1 MSTTEATAES
11 SGGEHVNYL
20 QAKTGLKSWLFTVD
34 HKRIGIM
41 YLVSVLFFFF
51 VGGVAALLVRTELW
65 GPGPGIMEANT
76 YNQMFTIHGAVMV
89 FLVIIPGIPAALG
102 NFALPLQIGAVDV
115 AFPRINL
122 LSLYVFWTGAI
133 LAVGAII
140 FGGIDTGWTFY
151 TPYSSTT
158 DTNVIMMTTAVFI
171 IGFSSIFT
179 GMNFVT
185 TVHKMRAPGMTWFRL
200 PLFIWGMYATSIIQ
214 VMATPVLAV
223 TLLLLIM
230 EKSVGIGIFDP
241 TLGGDPVLF
250 QHFFWFYSHPAVYI
264 MILPGMAVI
273 SDLVAAFSHKRIF
286 GYAFVAF
293 SSLSIAIISF
303 IVWGHHM
310 FVSGQSEVAGMIFS
324 FLTFL
329 VAIPTAVKIF
339 NWVTTL
345 YKGSI
350 SWKTPMIYTFAFLW
364 NFTIGG
370 LTGLFLGTMS
380 VDVHLHDTYFVVAHF
395 HYVMMGGT
403 LFAFNGGLYYWWPK
417 ITGKMYNERL
427 GQIAATFVFVGFNL
441 AFFSQFFL
449 GSQGMPRRYYNYI
462 SQFESAHQFS
472 TIGAY
477 IIGVGFFMSALV
489 LLMSLKSGP
498 KAPDNPWGALTLE
511 WTHTKTP
518 PIEHNFD
525 EQPKVTMGAYDYGDP
540 EEH

>member
-1 MSTTEATAES
+1 MSTTES
-11 SGGEHVNYL
+11 STGEHVNYL
-20 QAKTGLKSWLFTVD
+20 QAKKGLMSWLITVD

-41 YLVSVLFFFF
+41 YLASVLFFFM
-51 VGGVAALLVRTELW
+51 VGGIFALLLRTELW
-65 GPGPGIMEANT
+65 TPGPTIVSAEA
-76 YNQMFTIHGAVMV
+76 YNQFFTIHGAVMV

-102 NFALPLQIGAVDV
+102 NFALPLQLGAMDV
-115 AFPRINL
+115 AFPKLNL
-122 LSLYVFWTGAI
+122 MSLYLYWTGAL
-133 LAVGAII
+133 LAVGGIV

-151 TPYSSTT
+151 TPYSATT
-158 DTNVIMMTTAVFI
+158 DTNVILMTTAVFI
-171 IGFSSIFT
+171 LGFSSIFT
-179 GMNFVT
+179 GMNFVVT
-185 TVHKMRAPGMTWFRL
+185 THKLRAPGLTWFRL
-200 PLFIWGMYATSIIQ
+200 PLFIWGVYATAIIQ

-223 TLLLLIM
+223 TLLLLIL
-230 EKSVGIGIFDP
+230 ERWLGIGVFDP
-241 TLGGDPVLF
+241 QLGGDPVLF

-273 SDLVAAFSHKRIF
+273 SDLVAAFSQKRIF

-310 FVSGQSEVAGMIFS
+310 FVSGQSMMAGMIFS

-350 SWKTPMIYTFAFLW
+350 SFATPMVYTYAFLF

-370 LTGLFLGTMS
+370 LTGLFLGTLAT
-380 VDVHLHDTYFVVAHF
+380 DVHLHDTYFVVAHF

-403 LFAFNGGLYYWWPK
+403 LFAFNGGIYYWWPK
-417 ITGKMYNERL
+417 ITGKMYNERM
-427 GQIAATFVFVGFNL
+427 GQVAAWFVFVGFNL

-462 SQFESAHQFS
+462 SYFETAHKFS

-477 IIGVGFFMSALV
+477 IIGVGFTLSGVVLV
-489 LLMSLKSGP
+489 HSLFKGE
-498 KAPDNPWGALTLE
+498 KATDNPWKAMTLE
-511 WTHTKTP
+511 WTHTATP
-518 PIEHNFD
+518 PIEHNFT
-525 EQPKVTMGAYDYGDP
+525 EQPVVEHGPYDFGDP
-540 EEH
+540 EDHD